1 MPLGHRSG
9 KAAVADAPEPEDLSI
24 LRRTRRTGNGDLA
37 NKVARRKKDGVT

>member
-24 LRRTRRTGNGDLA
+24 LRRATANGNSDLA
-37 NKVARRKKDGVT
+37 NKVGRRKDGST